1 MPVRFDNCPAVL
13 RRDEVAIFL
22 FHGVIP
28 EQVHRVRNYTRK
40 HLPQADFEKS
50 LAMLRERGR
59 PLSISEVAD
68 LMASGGR
75 LPEYGYAITFDDG
88 FENNLTVA
96 APVLQRYET
105 PATFYVCSSFV
116 DENRMSWTD
125 QIESAF
131 EAAPSVQLKSAELK
145 LDKALAS
152 PQEKIAAL
160 DLIRRYVK
168 SSEDVDPYAFAAE
181 MVAAAGGPAKQRDRW
196 LDQKLSW
203 QQVGELAADPLFEV
217 GAHGLSHK
225 ILSFLPAAELKHEVR
240 ESIRKVSEAIGRK
253 VPHFSYPEGLENC
266 YSARVIAELKAA
278 GIICSPTAVEGTNG
292 PGTDPFLLR
301 RTFVV

>member
-1 MPVRFDNCPAVL
+1 MPVLFDRCQDVL

-40 HLPQADFEKS
+40 HLPRADFEKA
-50 LAMLRERGR
+50 LAALREHGR
-59 PLSISEVAD
+59 QFAIPEIVD
-68 LMASGGR
+68 MMAAGGK

-96 APVLQRYET
+96 APVLRRYET

-131 EAAPSVQLKSAELK
+131 EAAASVDLRIDGMRLRKT
-145 LDKALAS
+145 LAS
-152 PQEKIAAL
+152 DQEKIEAL
-160 DLIRRYVK
+160 DVIRGYVK
-168 SSEDVDPYAFAAE
+168 NNPDVEPYGFAAGI
-181 MVAAAGGPAKQRDRW
+181 VAGAGGLPKDRDPW
-196 LDQKLSW
+196 LDRKLTW
-203 QQVGELAADPLFEV
+203 KQVGELAHDPLFEV
-217 GAHGLSHK
+217 GAHGQSHR
-225 ILSFLPAAELKHEVR
+225 ILSFLSAHELKREIS
-240 ESIRKVSEAIGRK
+240 ESIGKLRDAIDQQVR
-253 VPHFSYPEGLENC
+253 HFSYPEGLAYC
-266 YSARVIAELKAA
+266 YSPEVIAELKAA
-278 GIICSPTAVEGTNG
+278 GIVCSPTAVEGTNG